1 MIVTTSTTLSDHGT
15 QEKWALT
22 LSIIGS
28 AVFAVLGG
36 LLGLYTHSGAILLDG
51 FYSLMT
57 MTMSFVSL
65 RIAALIQAGPS
76 RRYQFGY
83 YGFEPFINTIKGIIV
98 LSVSSFAF
106 ISAIEALLHGGRDL
120 FVSMALAYAILST
133 LGCFIFALLLHRYAQ
148 RLNLPLLEVEARDW
162 TVDGCISSA
171 VALTFVATRLL
182 QATSWSRY
190 LPYVDPLLVVI
201 LVLLI
206 IPLPLRTV
214 FEGVNQLLGIAP
226 ASDLDQNIRA
236 VLSQIA
242 QTQNHPIDR
251 FHLQMMVQ
259 GRVLYVFMQVL
270 VPAEFA
276 VQRVQELDHLRQQFA
291 AAIADC
297 HPCPEIDIVF
307 TEDPYWLKDGQSE
320 MPPNPTGY
328 VSTP

>member
-1 MIVTTSTTLSDHGT
+1 MIATTTTPPDQGT
-15 QEKWALT
+15 QEQWALT

-36 LLGLYTHSGAILLDG
+36 VFGLYTHSGAILLDG

-65 RIAALIQAGPS
+65 KVAALIQEGPS

-98 LSVSSFAF
+98 LSVSLFAF
-106 ISAIEALLHGGRDL
+106 VSAIEDLLHGGRDL
-120 FVSMALAYAILST
+120 VVGLALAYATLST
-133 LGCFIFALLLHRYAQ
+133 MGCFTFAILMHRYAR

-171 VALTFVATRLL
+171 VALTFVVTMLL
-182 QATSWSRY
+182 QDTAWNIY
-190 LPYVDPLLVVI
+190 LPYVDPLLVAL
-201 LVLLI
+201 LVLVI

-214 FEGVNQLLGIAP
+214 FEGVNQLLGVAP
-226 ASDLDQNIRA
+226 ESELDREIRKTI
-236 VLSQIA
+236 SQVA
-242 QTQNHPIDR
+242 RSQKHPIDR

-259 GRVLYVFMQVL
+259 GRVLYVFIQLL

-276 VQRVQELDHLRQQFA
+276 VERVQELDQLRQKFA
-291 AAIADC
+291 DAIADL
-297 HPCPEIDIVF
+297 HPFPEIDIVF
-307 TEDPYWLKDGQSE
+307 TEDSYWLKDGQ
-320 MPPNPTGY
+320 
-328 VSTP
+328 

>member
-1 MIVTTSTTLSDHGT
+1 MIATTTTPPDQGT
-15 QEKWALT
+15 QEQWALT

-36 LLGLYTHSGAILLDG
+36 VFGLYTHSGAILLDG

-65 RIAALIQAGPS
+65 KVAALIQEGPS

-98 LSVSSFAF
+98 LSVSLFAF
-106 ISAIEALLHGGRDL
+106 VSAIEDLLHGGRDL
-120 FVSMALAYAILST
+120 VVGLALAYATLST
-133 LGCFIFALLLHRYAQ
+133 MGCFTFAILMHRYAR

-171 VALTFVATRLL
+171 VALTFVVTLLL
-182 QATSWSRY
+182 QDTAWNIY
-190 LPYVDPLLVVI
+190 LPYVDPLLVAL
-201 LVLLI
+201 LVLVI

-214 FEGVNQLLGIAP
+214 FEGVNQLLGVAP
-226 ASDLDQNIRA
+226 ESELDREIRKT
-236 VLSQIA
+236 IA
-242 QTQNHPIDR
+242 QVARSQKHPIDR

-259 GRVLYVFMQVL
+259 GRVLYVFIQLL

-276 VQRVQELDHLRQQFA
+276 VERVQELDQLRQKFSD
-291 AAIADC
+291 AIADL
-297 HPCPEIDIVF
+297 HPFPEIDIVF
-307 TEDPYWLKDGQSE
+307 TEDPYWLKDGQ
-320 MPPNPTGY
+320 
-328 VSTP
+328 

>member
-1 MIVTTSTTLSDHGT
+1 MIATTTTPPDQGT
-15 QEKWALT
+15 QEQWALT

-36 LLGLYTHSGAILLDG
+36 VFGLYTHSGAILLDG

-65 RIAALIQAGPS
+65 KVAALIQEGPS

-98 LSVSSFAF
+98 LSVSLFAF
-106 ISAIEALLHGGRDL
+106 VSAIEDLLHGGRDL
-120 FVSMALAYAILST
+120 VVGLALAYATLST
-133 LGCFIFALLLHRYAQ
+133 IGCFTFAILMHRYAR

-171 VALTFVATRLL
+171 VALTFVVTLLL
-182 QATSWSRY
+182 QDTAWNIY
-190 LPYVDPLLVVI
+190 LPYVDPLLVAL
-201 LVLLI
+201 LVLII

-214 FEGVNQLLGIAP
+214 FEGVNQLLGVAP
-226 ASDLDQNIRA
+226 ESELDREIRKTI
-236 VLSQIA
+236 SQVA
-242 QTQNHPIDR
+242 RSQKHPIDR

-259 GRVLYVFMQVL
+259 GRVLYVFIQLL

-276 VQRVQELDHLRQQFA
+276 VERVQELDQLRQKFSD
-291 AAIADC
+291 AIADL
-297 HPCPEIDIVF
+297 HPFPEIDIVF
-307 TEDPYWLKDGQSE
+307 TEDPYWLKDGQ
-320 MPPNPTGY
+320 
-328 VSTP
+328 

>member
-1 MIVTTSTTLSDHGT
+1 MVATTPTTRPNQGT
-15 QEKWALT
+15 QEQWALT

-51 FYSLMT
+51 FYSLIT

-65 RIAALIQAGPS
+65 KIAALIQSGPS

-98 LSVSSFAF
+98 LSVSSFAL

-120 FVSMALAYAILST
+120 VVSIALAYALLST
-133 LGCFIFALLLHRYAQ
+133 IGCFTFALLLHRYARQ
-148 RLNLPLLEVEARDW
+148 LNLPLLEVEARDW
-162 TVDGCISSA
+162 TVDGGISSA
-171 VALTFVATRLL
+171 VALTFVVTLLL
-182 QATSWSRY
+182 QATSWSKY
-190 LPYVDPLLVVI
+190 LPYVDPVLVSI

-206 IPLPLRTV
+206 FPLPLRTV

-236 VLSQIA
+236 VLAQIA
-242 QTQNHPIDR
+242 QTQDHPIDR

-270 VPAEFA
+270 VPAEFT

-291 AAIADC
+291 AAIADL
-297 HPCPEIDIVF
+297 HPFPEVDIVF
-307 TEDPYWLKDGQSE
+307 TEDPYWLKDGQ
-320 MPPNPTGY
+320 
-328 VSTP
+328 

>member
-1 MIVTTSTTLSDHGT
+1 MIATTTTPPDQGT
-15 QEKWALT
+15 QEQWALT

-36 LLGLYTHSGAILLDG
+36 VFGLYTHSGAILLDG

-65 RIAALIQAGPS
+65 KVAALIQEGPS

-98 LSVSSFAF
+98 LSVSLFAF
-106 ISAIEALLHGGRDL
+106 VSAIEDLLHGGRDL
-120 FVSMALAYAILST
+120 VVGLALAYATLST
-133 LGCFIFALLLHRYAQ
+133 MGCFTFAILMHRYAR

-171 VALTFVATRLL
+171 VALTFVVTMLL
-182 QATSWSRY
+182 QDTAWNIY
-190 LPYVDPLLVVI
+190 LPYVDPLLVAL
-201 LVLLI
+201 LVLVI

-214 FEGVNQLLGIAP
+214 FEGVNQLLGVAP
-226 ASDLDQNIRA
+226 ESELDREIRKT
-236 VLSQIA
+236 IA
-242 QTQNHPIDR
+242 QVARSQKHPIDR

-259 GRVLYVFMQVL
+259 GRVLYVFIQLL

-276 VQRVQELDHLRQQFA
+276 VERVQELDQLRQKFSD
-291 AAIADC
+291 AIADL
-297 HPCPEIDIVF
+297 HPFPEIDIVF
-307 TEDPYWLKDGQSE
+307 TEDPYWLKDGQ
-320 MPPNPTGY
+320 
-328 VSTP
+328 

>member
-1 MIVTTSTTLSDHGT
+1 MIATTPTTQPNPGN
-15 QEKWALT
+15 QEQWALT
-22 LSIIGS
+22 ISMMGS

-36 LLGLYTHSGAILLDG
+36 LFGLYTHSGAILLDG

-65 RIAALIQAGPS
+65 KVAALIQAGPS

-98 LSVSSFAF
+98 LSISSFAL

-120 FVSMALAYAILST
+120 AIGLALTYATLST
-133 LGCFIFALLLHRYAQ
+133 MGCFCFALLLHRYAR
-148 RLNLPLLEVEARDW
+148 RLNLPLLAVEARDW

-171 VALTFVATRLL
+171 VALTFVVATLI
-182 QATSWSRY
+182 QETAWSAY
-190 LPYVDPLLVVI
+190 LPYVDPLLVSI
-201 LVLLI
+201 LVVLI

-226 ASDLDQNIRA
+226 ESELDQDMQA
-236 VLSQIA
+236 TIA
-242 QTQNHPIDR
+242 RVAQAQAHPIDR

-259 GRVLYVFMQVL
+259 GRVLYVFIQVL

-276 VQRVQELDHLRQQFA
+276 IQRVQELDLLRQEFTA
-291 AAIADC
+291 AVAKL
-297 HPCPEIDIVF
+297 HPFPEVDVVF
-307 TEDPYWLKDGQSE
+307 TEDPYWLKDGQ
-320 MPPNPTGY
+320 
-328 VSTP
+328 

>member
-1 MIVTTSTTLSDHGT
+1 MIATTTTPPDQGT
-15 QEKWALT
+15 QEQWALT

-36 LLGLYTHSGAILLDG
+36 VFGLYTHSGAILLDG

-65 RIAALIQAGPS
+65 KVAALIQEGPS

-98 LSVSSFAF
+98 LSVSLFAF
-106 ISAIEALLHGGRDL
+106 VSAIEDLLHGGRDL
-120 FVSMALAYAILST
+120 VVGLALAYATLST
-133 LGCFIFALLLHRYAQ
+133 MGCFTFAILMHRYAR

-171 VALTFVATRLL
+171 VALTFVVTMLL
-182 QATSWSRY
+182 QDTAWNIY
-190 LPYVDPLLVVI
+190 LPYVDPLLVAL
-201 LVLLI
+201 LVLVI

-214 FEGVNQLLGIAP
+214 FEGVNQLLGVAP
-226 ASDLDQNIRA
+226 ESELDREIRKTI
-236 VLSQIA
+236 SQVA
-242 QTQNHPIDR
+242 RSQKHPIDR

-259 GRVLYVFMQVL
+259 GRVLYVFIQLL

-276 VQRVQELDHLRQQFA
+276 VERVQELDQLRQKFA
-291 AAIADC
+291 DAIADL
-297 HPCPEIDIVF
+297 HPFPEIDIVF
-307 TEDPYWLKDGQSE
+307 TEDPYWLKDGQ
-320 MPPNPTGY
+320 
-328 VSTP
+328 

>member
-1 MIVTTSTTLSDHGT
+1 MIATTTTPPDQGT
-15 QEKWALT
+15 QEQWALT

-36 LLGLYTHSGAILLDG
+36 VFGLYTHSGAILLDG

-65 RIAALIQAGPS
+65 KVAALIQEGPS

-98 LSVSSFAF
+98 LSVSLFAF
-106 ISAIEALLHGGRDL
+106 VSAIEDLLHGGRDL
-120 FVSMALAYAILST
+120 VVGLALAYATLST
-133 LGCFIFALLLHRYAQ
+133 MGCFTFAILMHRYAR

-171 VALTFVATRLL
+171 VALTFVVTMLL
-182 QATSWSRY
+182 QDTAWNIY
-190 LPYVDPLLVVI
+190 LPYVDPLLVAL
-201 LVLLI
+201 LVLVI

-214 FEGVNQLLGIAP
+214 FEGVNQLLGVAP
-226 ASDLDQNIRA
+226 ESELDREIRKT
-236 VLSQIA
+236 IA
-242 QTQNHPIDR
+242 QVARSQKHPIDR

-259 GRVLYVFMQVL
+259 GRVLYVFIQLL

-276 VQRVQELDHLRQQFA
+276 VERVQELDQLRQKFA
-291 AAIADC
+291 DAIADL
-297 HPCPEIDIVF
+297 HPFPEIDIVF
-307 TEDPYWLKDGQSE
+307 TENPYWLKDGQ
-320 MPPNPTGY
+320 
-328 VSTP
+328 

>member
-1 MIVTTSTTLSDHGT
+1 MIATTTTPPDQGT
-15 QEKWALT
+15 QEQWALT

-36 LLGLYTHSGAILLDG
+36 VFGLYTHSGAILLDG

-65 RIAALIQAGPS
+65 KVAALIQEGPS

-98 LSVSSFAF
+98 LSVSLFAF
-106 ISAIEALLHGGRDL
+106 VSAIEDLLHGGRDL
-120 FVSMALAYAILST
+120 VVGLALAYATLST
-133 LGCFIFALLLHRYAQ
+133 IGCFTFALLMHRYAQ

-171 VALTFVATRLL
+171 VALTFVVTLLL
-182 QATSWSRY
+182 QDTAWNIY
-190 LPYVDPLLVVI
+190 LPYVDPLLVSL
-201 LVLLI
+201 LVLII

-214 FEGVNQLLGIAP
+214 FEGVNQLLGVAP
-226 ASDLDQNIRA
+226 ESELDREIRKTI
-236 VLSQIA
+236 SQVA
-242 QTQNHPIDR
+242 RSQKHPIDR

-259 GRVLYVFMQVL
+259 GRVLYVFIQLL

-276 VQRVQELDHLRQQFA
+276 VERVQELDQLRQKFSD
-291 AAIADC
+291 AIADL
-297 HPCPEIDIVF
+297 HPFPEIDIVF
-307 TEDPYWLKDGQSE
+307 TEDPYWLKDGQ
-320 MPPNPTGY
+320 
-328 VSTP
+328 